1 MAQVKADNRTNADTP
16 TSDNILRGG
25 TLGGRVRVM
34 QDSYTFASEAVND
47 TILLF
52 QDLKAGAT
60 ILDLVIDSTA
70 VTNAVTLDIGDSDTA
85 DRYINGYNA
94 QANTTSRGAT
104 TAAGGQFQGATG
116 SQYVVGTNTGDEQV
130 IITVLSAIPTDG
142 SITVTLYYTED

>member
-1 MAQVKADNRTNADTP
+1 MAQVKGVNRTKADTP
-16 TSDNILRGG
+16 SSDNILAPG

-60 ILDLVIDSTA
+60 ILDIVIDSVVTTA
-70 VTNAVTLDIGDSDTA
+70 ATTIDIGDSDTA
-85 DRYINGYNA
+85 DRYINGYNI
-94 QANTTSRGAT
+94 QANTTSRGAEL
-104 TAAGGQFQGATG
+104 AANGQFQGATG
-116 SQYVVGTNTGDEQV
+116 SQYVIGTNSGDNQ
-130 IITVLSAIPTDG
+130 IIATVLSAIPADG